1 MFIYVQDLTHNMD
14 STIKYVKEAKEYHTC
29 SEEEYN
35 QYLEKMYRKLDNML
49 DKLKQISCN
58 KKLIS
63 KYEKKVKEIKWFTL
77 KSRRGD
83 INEITR
89 RKEI

>member
-1 MFIYVQDLTHNMD
+1 MFVYVQDLTYNMD
-14 STIKYVKEAKEYHTC
+14 DTIKYVKEAKEYHTC

-63 KYEKKVKEIKWFTL
+63 KYEKKVEGIKN
-77 KSRRGD
+77 D
-83 INEITR
+83 
-89 RKEI
+89 

>member
-1 MFIYVQDLTHNMD
+1 MFIYVQDLTYNMD
-14 STIKYVKEAKEYHTC
+14 DTIKYVKEAKEYHTC

-35 QYLEKMYRKLDNML
+35 QYLEKMYRKLNNML

-63 KYEKKVKEIKWFTL
+63 KYEKKVEGIKN
-77 KSRRGD
+77 D
-83 INEITR
+83 
-89 RKEI
+89 

>member
-1 MFIYVQDLTHNMD
+1 MFVYVQDLTYNMD
-14 STIKYVKEAKEYHTC
+14 DTIKYVREAKEYHTC

-35 QYLEKMYRKLDNML
+35 QYLDKMYRKLDNML

-63 KYEKKVKEIKWFTL
+63 KYEKKVGGIKN
-77 KSRRGD
+77 D
-83 INEITR
+83 
-89 RKEI
+89 

>member
-1 MFIYVQDLTHNMD
+1 MFIYVQDLTYNMD
-14 STIKYVKEAKEYHTC
+14 NTIKYVKEAKEYHTC

-35 QYLEKMYRKLDNML
+35 QYLENMYRKLDNML

-63 KYEKKVKEIKWFTL
+63 KYEKKVEEL
-77 KSRRGD
+77 VND
-83 INEITR
+83 
-89 RKEI
+89 

>member
-1 MFIYVQDLTHNMD
+1 MFIYVQDLTYNMD
-14 STIKYVKEAKEYHTC
+14 DTIKYVKEAKEYHTC

-35 QYLEKMYRKLDNML
+35 QYLDKMYRKLDNML

-63 KYEKKVKEIKWFTL
+63 KYEKKVEEL
-77 KSRRGD
+77 K
-83 INEITR
+83 
-89 RKEI
+89 

>member
-14 STIKYVKEAKEYHTC
+14 DTIKYVKEAKEYHTC

-35 QYLEKMYRKLDNML
+35 QYLDKMYKKLDNML
-49 DKLKQISCN
+49 EKLKQISCN

-63 KYEKKVKEIKWFTL
+63 KYEKKVEEIK
-77 KSRRGD
+77 
-83 INEITR
+83 
-89 RKEI
+89 

>member
-1 MFIYVQDLTHNMD
+1 MFVYVQDLTYNMD

-35 QYLEKMYRKLDNML
+35 QYLDKMYRKLDNML

-63 KYEKKVKEIKWFTL
+63 KYEKKVEEIK
-77 KSRRGD
+77 
-83 INEITR
+83 
-89 RKEI
+89 

>member
-1 MFIYVQDLTHNMD
+1 MFIYVQDLTYNMD
-14 STIKYVKEAKEYHTC
+14 DTIKYVKEAKEYHTC

-35 QYLEKMYRKLDNML
+35 QYLDKMYRKLDNML

-63 KYEKKVKEIKWFTL
+63 KYEKKVEEIVN
-77 KSRRGD
+77 D
-83 INEITR
+83 
-89 RKEI
+89 

>member
-1 MFIYVQDLTHNMD
+1 MFIYVQDLTYNMD

-35 QYLEKMYRKLDNML
+35 QYLKKMYRKLDNML

-63 KYEKKVKEIKWFTL
+63 KYEKKVEEL
-77 KSRRGD
+77 VND
-83 INEITR
+83 
-89 RKEI
+89 

>member
-1 MFIYVQDLTHNMD
+1 MFIYVQDLTYNMD
-14 STIKYVKEAKEYHTC
+14 DTIKYVKEAKEYHTC

-63 KYEKKVKEIKWFTL
+63 KYEKKVEEIK
-77 KSRRGD
+77 
-83 INEITR
+83 
-89 RKEI
+89 

>member
-1 MFIYVQDLTHNMD
+1 MFIYVQDLTYNMD
-14 STIKYVKEAKEYHTC
+14 DTIKYVKEAKEYHAC

-35 QYLEKMYRKLDNML
+35 QYLDKMYRKLDNML

-63 KYEKKVKEIKWFTL
+63 KYEKKVEEIKW
-77 KSRRGD
+77 
-83 INEITR
+83 
-89 RKEI
+89 

>member
-1 MFIYVQDLTHNMD
+1 MFVYVQDLTYNMD
-14 STIKYVKEAKEYHTC
+14 DTIKYVKEAKEYHTC

-35 QYLEKMYRKLDNML
+35 QYLEKMYRKLNNML

-63 KYEKKVKEIKWFTL
+63 KYEKKVEEIK
-77 KSRRGD
+77 K
-83 INEITR
+83 
-89 RKEI
+89 

>member
-1 MFIYVQDLTHNMD
+1 MFIYVQDLTYNMD
-14 STIKYVKEAKEYHTC
+14 DTIKYVKEAKEYHTC

-35 QYLEKMYRKLDNML
+35 QYLEKMYKKLDNML

-63 KYEKKVKEIKWFTL
+63 KYEKKVKEIK
-77 KSRRGD
+77 
-83 INEITR
+83 
-89 RKEI
+89 

>member
-1 MFIYVQDLTHNMD
+1 MFIYVQDLTYNMD
-14 STIKYVKEAKEYHTC
+14 DTIKYVKEAKEYHTC

-49 DKLKQISCN
+49 NKLKQISCN

-63 KYEKKVKEIKWFTL
+63 KYEKKVEEIK
-77 KSRRGD
+77 
-83 INEITR
+83 
-89 RKEI
+89 

>member
-1 MFIYVQDLTHNMD
+1 MFIYVQDLTYNMD
-14 STIKYVKEAKEYHTC
+14 DTIKYVKEAKEYHTC

-35 QYLEKMYRKLDNML
+35 QYLDKMYRKLDNML

-63 KYEKKVKEIKWFTL
+63 KYEKKVEEIK
-77 KSRRGD
+77 
-83 INEITR
+83 
-89 RKEI
+89 

>member
-1 MFIYVQDLTHNMD
+1 MFVYVQDLTYNMD
-14 STIKYVKEAKEYHTC
+14 DTIKYVKEAKEYHTC

-63 KYEKKVKEIKWFTL
+63 KYEKKVERIKN
-77 KSRRGD
+77 D
-83 INEITR
+83 
-89 RKEI
+89 

>member
-1 MFIYVQDLTHNMD
+1 MFVYVQDLTYNMD
-14 STIKYVKEAKEYHTC
+14 NTIKYVKEAKEYHTC

-35 QYLEKMYRKLDNML
+35 QYLKKMYRKLDNML

-63 KYEKKVKEIKWFTL
+63 KYEKKVNEIK
-77 KSRRGD
+77 
-83 INEITR
+83 
-89 RKEI
+89 